1 MLRLFYFAPKDGP
14 MKQKYLI
21 TRNTETH
28 KLSIKEFAVLGR
40 TYKYMRATNLGKDN
54 FSFLYKENYDSEII
68 KSAITEGKET
78 LINTL
83 RTQNM
88 FPIGVYADAIADSV
102 IDLYRSGRNQSV
114 ELVFD
119 DKDLL

>member
-1 MLRLFYFAPKDGP
+1 

-21 TRNTETH
+21 TRNTETNQ
-28 KLSIKEFAVLGR
+28 LSIKEFAVLER
-40 TYKYMRATNLGKDN
+40 TYKYIDNKNLEKED
-54 FSFLYKENYDSEII
+54 FSFLYKETYDSGII
-68 KSAITEGKET
+68 ESAISEGKET
-78 LINTL
+78 LISTL

-88 FPIGVYADAIADSV
+88 FPIEIYVDVIADSV
-102 IDLYRSGRNQSV
+102 IELYSSGQDQPV

>member
-1 MLRLFYFAPKDGP
+1 

-28 KLSIKEFAVLGR
+28 QLSIKEFAVLGR
-40 TYKYMRATNLGKDN
+40 TYKNMDATNLGKDN
-54 FSFLYKENYDSEII
+54 FSFLYKENYDSDII
-68 KSAITEGKET
+68 ESAITEGKET

-88 FPIGVYADAIADSV
+88 FPIGVYADVIADSV
-102 IDLYRSGRNQSV
+102 IDLYRSRRNQSV